1 MQCPYCRSPLT
12 EGTKECPSCLLSLY
26 TANSLLSPLP
36 LTTRG
41 LTDTTGILEKVSSKK
56 ISRALTAL
64 HKKFPQVEMHV
75 FLKKFDTQFPIA
87 THLFWLFNQGGFCP
101 EHQKGGENRS
111 ILLGLD
117 PSNEKI
123 AVIVG
128 YGLEPFLPTKALDHT
143 LEKAQPSLASGDFTQ
158 AILTVIDALDHLM
171 KGVCSGLNDTLGID
185 LGEKEVIK
193 EF

>member
-1 MQCPYCRSPLT
+1 MPRT
-12 EGTKECPSCLLSLY
+12 I
-26 TANSLLSPLP
+26 
-36 LTTRG
+36 RG
-41 LTDTTGILEKVSSKK
+41 LNDSKQVLAKGANKRITTAI
-56 ISRALTAL
+56 TAL
-64 HKKFPQVEMHV
+64 ERKFPQVDMHIMV
-75 FLKKFDTQFPIA
+75 SKFDKKFPLA
-87 THLFWLFNQGGFCP
+87 THLFWLFNQGDFCATNR
-101 EHQKGGENRS
+101 KGGKNHS
-111 ILLGLD
+111 ILMGLD
-117 PSNEKI
+117 YQSGKI
-123 AVIVG
+123 GLIVG